1 MNNPFTVK
9 SVSTLWLSMALLS
22 SAVAQV
28 PIIQPGAPGQP
39 SRQITIEEASNL
51 AGLSYTDA
59 DVKFMQGMIMHHS
72 QALQMAE
79 MVEARSSREAIQL
92 MALRISLS
100 QEDEMVMMEEWLEA
114 RDLPRAMPMADMQA
128 MASNHEMMPGILTE
142 AELDEL
148 AGLTSQEF
156 DTRFLQLMIKH
167 HEGAITMVDRL
178 LDQPGTAQ
186 DSVLFAF
193 TTDVT
198 SDQTSEIERM
208 SAMLAGFS
216 PDPRAS
222 AY

>member
-1 MNNPFTVK
+1 
-9 SVSTLWLSMALLS
+9 
-22 SAVAQV
+22 
-28 PIIQPGAPGQP
+28 
-39 SRQITIEEASNL
+39 
-51 AGLSYTDA
+51 
-59 DVKFMQGMIMHHS
+59 
-72 QALQMAE
+72 
-79 MVEARSSREAIQL
+79 
-92 MALRISLS
+92 
-100 QEDEMVMMEEWLEA
+100 
-114 RDLPRAMPMADMQA
+114 MQA

-156 DTRFLQLMIKH
+156 DTSFLQLMIKH

-208 SAMLAGFS
+208 SAMLACFS
-216 PDPRAS
+216 SYSKRNDGEQTMG
-222 AY
+222 YYH